1 MAQMMFLLAMF
12 VACVLFGAQVE
23 SRLPGAN
30 GTVDAGEVYTV
41 CTGNFQ
47 PYVECIEGNSNP
59 ANFSGYSTE
68 MFKRAASKL
77 GWKAKNYRL
86 LCLPFNDM
94 LVDLTDPNGVC
105 DMATAAMTVQLE
117 RIEEGIQFAYPDY
130 HTGQGLM
137 VYTSG
142 VKTNKWLFLKPFSW
156 VVWVFLFLAALAVGV
171 STRVVEVIAKPK
183 AAEQA
188 EGKDDDKP
196 GVGELVWSAG
206 AQIVNAA
213 EPMRAFSIP
222 SRIIIFVWAFCI
234 LLLVAMYTG
243 NAAAILTAS
252 AVDVSIQSID
262 DLQGKNWG
270 AYLYTVDIMHLNGW
284 NPTVLYDPQMVAQ
297 TDHMLNQLETGV
309 IEGLVWDCGFVDYI
323 TATRCNFYKVGECIT
338 EDNRAMAFWQNATSS
353 LVSAFSTAVLML
365 EESAELSHIHELFIK
380 PTSTICASKAAGNQ
394 QQVTFNQVSGLWIVL
409 AATIAG
415 SLLLAFAAR
424 HAKLKHL
431 HTLYKTTLTRSF
443 GRGVGKVKGGSDL
456 KEANVIDNPIAFQ
469 GP

>member
-1 MAQMMFLLAMF
+1 MALMTSSLDMF
-12 VACVLFGAQVE
+12 VVCVLFGVRVE
-23 SRLPGAN
+23 SRLLNAN
-30 GTVDAGEVYTV
+30 GTVDAEEIYTV
-41 CTGNFQ
+41 CTANFP
-47 PYVECIEGNSNP
+47 PYVACIEGDSSP
-59 ANFSGYSTE
+59 TNFSGYSTE

-86 LCLPFNDM
+86 LCLPFND
-94 LVDLTDPNGVC
+94 LVNDLTDPDGTC

-117 RIEEGIQFAYPDY
+117 SIEKGIQFAYPDY

-142 VKTNKWLFLKPFSW
+142 VKTNRWLFLKPFSW
-156 VVWVFLFLAALAVGV
+156 VVWLFLFLAALAVGV
-171 STRVVEVIAKPK
+171 SARVVEIIAKPK
-183 AAEQA
+183 AAEPS
-188 EGKDDDKP
+188 EGKEDEKA

-213 EPMRAFSIP
+213 EPMQAFSIP
-222 SRIIIFVWAFCI
+222 SRIIIFVWAFLI

-270 AYLYTVDIMHLNGW
+270 AYQFTIEIMHLNGW
-284 NPTVLYDPQMVAQ
+284 NPTVLYDPQTVAE
-297 TDHMLNQLETGV
+297 TDHMLDQLESGV

-323 TATRCNFYKVGECIT
+323 TATRCNFYKVGDCIT
-338 EDNRAMAFWQNATSS
+338 EDNRAMAFWQNATAS
-353 LVSAFSTAVLML
+353 LVNAFSTAVLQL
-365 EESAELSHIHELFIK
+365 EASSELSHIHEVFIK
-380 PTSTICASKAAGNQ
+380 PTSTICESEAAGDQ

-409 AATIAG
+409 TATIAW
-415 SLLLAFAAR
+415 SMLMAFVAR
-424 HAKLKHL
+424 HVKLTHL
-431 HTLYKTTLTRSF
+431 HRLYKKTLSRE
-443 GRGVGKVKGGSDL
+443 VGKELGEIDL
-456 KEANVIDNPIAFQ
+456 KQATVIDNPVAFH